1 MLGLSDALGYPF
13 SKVPHLEREEEIT
26 DQPNFANNVT

>member
-1 MLGLSDALGYPF
+1 MFGLSDALDYPL

-26 DQPNFANNVT
+26 DQPNLVSNVT